1 MKRLLDK
8 YAQGAGLKS
17 FGPHTLRHTYATRY
31 LVVNPADLRNLAA
44 LLGHSNLNTV
54 MIYTEPTTEELAARV
69 ERIELSQK
77 QLVVAPDAQ

>member
-1 MKRLLDK
+1 M
-8 YAQGAGLKS
+8 
-17 FGPHTLRHTYATRY
+17 
-31 LVVNPADLRNLAA
+31 VNPADLRNLAA